1 MNQFLRTIF
10 VVLATAILW
19 LPYYVWGV
27 GTGSKLLS
35 QGRILLSGV
44 IVSATVLIGFVGLH
58 YLQRLAISGVA
69 ISTANFR
76 LLLILSTQLT
86 AVALIAID
94 SHFNW
99 KAILAG
105 LFVIV
110 GAVIGAY
117 ALE

>member
-1 MNQFLRTIF
+1 MNQFLRTMF

-27 GTGSKLLS
+27 GAGSRLLS

-44 IVSATVLIGFVGLH
+44 IVCATVLIGFMGLH
-58 YLQRLAISGVA
+58 YLQRLAISEVVVS
-69 ISTANFR
+69 IANFR

-105 LFVIV
+105 IFVVI
-110 GAVIGAY
+110 GAVIGTY
-117 ALE
+117 AIE

>member
-1 MNQFLRTIF
+1 MGQLIQTIL
-10 VVLATAILW
+10 VVLGTAVLW

-27 GTGSKLLS
+27 GMGSRLLS
-35 QGRILLSGV
+35 QNRFLLSSL
-44 IVSATVLIGFVGLH
+44 IICMTVLIGFIGLY
-58 YLQRLAISGVA
+58 YLQRLVISDKA
-69 ISTANFR
+69 LSTANFR
-76 LLLILSTQLT
+76 LLLIVGTQLT
-86 AVALIAID
+86 AVTLIAID

-105 LFVIV
+105 LFVIT